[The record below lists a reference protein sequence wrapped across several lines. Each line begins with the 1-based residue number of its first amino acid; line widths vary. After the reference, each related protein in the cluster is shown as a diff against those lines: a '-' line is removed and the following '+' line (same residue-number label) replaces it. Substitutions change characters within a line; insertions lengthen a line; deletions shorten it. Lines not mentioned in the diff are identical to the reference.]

1 MESYLHLPEKM
12 DHNEFQLDEDLIDPF
27 KDFLEKLQENK
38 KMGHKKEQIEEE
50 KILS

>member
-38 KMGHKKEQIEEE
+38 KMGQQEQKLEEE
-50 KILS
+50 KMLS